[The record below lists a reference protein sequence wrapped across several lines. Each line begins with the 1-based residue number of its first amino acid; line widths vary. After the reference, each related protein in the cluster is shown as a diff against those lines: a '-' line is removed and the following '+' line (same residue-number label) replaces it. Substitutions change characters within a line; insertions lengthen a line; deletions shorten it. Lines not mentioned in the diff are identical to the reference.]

1 MNSTLKCHLSEK
13 NMKHTTCLVVDD
25 HLLFTKGLEA
35 YILEVDPTIQCFYAK
50 DGLEAIAM
58 LNQMVF
64 DFVFV
69 DVHLGDVSGVEVI
82 KTIQATSAAA
92 FCIAMSGDDNV
103 FLARAMVKAGARSF
117 ILKSMGA
124 LELRRAIEK
133 VLKKEPYVP
142 EWLLN
147 APPSLEDELSE
158 LPPRLLEIV
167 KMIVMGEP
175 NKVIALNQNITEN
188 AVKSQIKRLYAKL
201 DVSTRTEFMAKY
213 ATALRNME

>member
-35 YILEVDPTIQCFYAK
+35 YILEVDPTIQC
-50 DGLEAIAM
+50 LEAIAM

-92 FCIAMSGDDNV
+92 FCLAMSGDDNV

-175 NKVIALNQNITEN
+175 NKVIALNQNITEDT
-188 AVKSQIKRLYAKL
+188 VKSQIKRLYAKL